1 MNGAGRS
8 DYVLP
13 RWPLRVV
20 GRPYL
25 PPAADIVI
33 SDALADTVRLIDD
46 AHRVLPSE
54 DLAGL
59 LVAARA
65 LTAKLSEGRAL
76 PRPADRLDEGRPDL
90 SSAARAYLRPINVC
104 LYRASRGSGPAQAPT
119 LVGLAARLD
128 DHLDEV
134 AARTKGSVVPR

>member
-1 MNGAGRS
+1 MNRDGRF

-13 RWPLRVV
+13 RWPLRAG

-46 AHRVLPSE
+46 AHRVLSSE

-59 LVAARA
+59 LVAVRA
-65 LTAKLSEGRAL
+65 LSAKLSEGRAL
-76 PRPADRLDEGRPDL
+76 PRPADRLDEDRVGL
-90 SSAARAYLRPINVC
+90 SSAARVYLRPINVC
-104 LYRASRGSGPAQAPT
+104 LYRASRGSGPEQAAT
-119 LVGLAARLD
+119 LVRLAARLE

-134 AARTKGSVVPR
+134 AARPKGRAVT